1 MAVTEFNAALRQVAN
16 ERGIPV
22 ESILETISVAIASAY
37 RKDYGTDVEEVEVD
51 LDSETGETKIFNDKK
66 EDITPPG
73 FGRIAAQTA
82 KQVILQK
89 IRETEKEVVLDE
101 FKNKIGEIIVGT
113 IFRVENSVVVL
124 DLGRAQ
130 GVLPHSEQVEGDE
143 YRTGQRLKVLI
154 KDIRQNMRGTEIIV
168 SRSDA
173 QFVVKLFEQEVP
185 EIASGT
191 VVIEEIAREAGSRT
205 KMAVS
210 SSDEKIDPVGSCV
223 GQKGVRV
230 QSIISEIKGEKIDIV
245 PFSASIEKFIASAL
259 SPARVTEVEINEEGK
274 EAQVSVPE
282 DQLSLAIGKDGQN
295 VRLAAKLTK
304 WRIDIK
310 GAAGLFDDD
319 GEFVGGE
326 KDAKVVGVWDAAIRA
341 ISKEEASDPPEADE
355 AADKEQEEVDEKE
368 EDTED
373 EKGEKE
379 GSDSEE
385 ESRE

>member
-1 MAVTEFNAALRQVAN
+1 M
-16 ERGIPV
+16 
-22 ESILETISVAIASAY
+22 
-37 RKDYGTDVEEVEVD
+37 
-51 LDSETGETKIFNDKK
+51 
-66 EDITPPG
+66 
-73 FGRIAAQTA
+73 
-82 KQVILQK
+82 
-89 IRETEKEVVLDE
+89 
-101 FKNKIGEIIVGT
+101 
-113 IFRVENSVVVL
+113 L